1 MKKIL
6 KVFLIFVIVLNVSG
20 CNSET
25 TLSNKTEDMSDAIL
39 EFYHDINYDISKL
52 PADSVKLLEELKQ
65 EELSGKKSINLTKN
79 NLYTVES
86 YTTEKNSNGVY
97 LEKGDYYVYYKDL
110 DFSNRD
116 EEKRYYAVVNV
127 DNKVA
132 VVYKD
137 EWPIMYR
144 MTENNINYK
153 YRYMDRVKTEDSI
166 IYYFRSYGNASGLM
180 ITYHLSENE
189 IKDISLDYERHYSHE
204 VLEVTEETN
213 DYSMFVFLTIIVL
226 LVGAFIYYLIKKC
239 KNVNRINDI

>member
-6 KVFLIFVIVLNVSG
+6 KVFLIFVIVLTVSG

-25 TLSNKTEDMSDAIL
+25 TLLNKTEDMSDAIL

-52 PADSVKLLEELKQ
+52 PVDSVKLLEELKE

-97 LEKGDYYVYYKDL
+97 LENGDYYVYYKDL

-180 ITYHLSENE
+180 ITYHSQILLNYPA
-189 IKDISLDYERHYSHE
+189 ISP
-204 VLEVTEETN
+204 
-213 DYSMFVFLTIIVL
+213 
-226 LVGAFIYYLIKKC
+226 
-239 KNVNRINDI
+239 